1 MYSYKTIKESS
12 EGLYKEKG
20 SRFIS
25 YAYHVTS
32 EEEITPIV
40 QSLKKQY
47 YDARHHCYAWRLGAD
62 GKRTRAND
70 DGEPSSTAGRPI
82 LGQITSFELT
92 DILIVVI
99 RYFGGTKLGVPGL
112 IRAYKEAAIDA
123 IASSEIIEKTV
134 DVYYKVTF
142 DYEMMNRVMKVVK
155 EISPKIVDQSFDNL
169 SSLTLSIP
177 KDKEQLLVGKFEDI
191 IGIILEYIED
201 YE

>member
-20 SRFIS
+20 SKFIS
-25 YAYHVTS
+25 YAYHITC
-32 EEEITPIV
+32 EEEVAPII

-47 YDARHHCYAWRLGAD
+47 YDARHHCFAWKLGAD
-62 GKRTRAND
+62 GKRTRAVD
-70 DGEPSSTAGRPI
+70 DGEPSSTAGKPI
-82 LGQITSFELT
+82 LGQITSNDLT

-123 IASSEIIEKTV
+123 ISNSEVEIKTV

-142 DYEMMNRVMKVVK
+142 GYEMMNNVMKVIK
-155 EISPKIVDQSFDNL
+155 EIEPKIIDQSFDNL
-169 SSLTLSIP
+169 SSIILSLP
-177 KDKEQLLVGKFEDI
+177 KDKEPLLVGKFEDI
-191 IGIILEYIED
+191 IGIILEHIED